1 MLRAV
6 ATTPKI
12 TYTQTHIYTR
22 SRVALSPSPLPPIMS
37 LSPSFPRDTLPCEQ
51 VFIFVRLCCWSSL
64 SLSFEKRLF
73 FYINKGITI
82 LCVFASRAHA
92 MIYYVCS
99 TCRLNDFL
107 YFCFFFFYY
116 YYIILLILLFL
127 LFLILLIDLIFC
139 CQFLSA
145 NDFSLLFALTIITPL
160 IYSCIVVVE
169 LCKLLFLM
177 HRMFD

>member
-1 MLRAV
+1 MMLRAV

-12 TYTQTHIYTR
+12 TYTQTHIYTHVPV
-22 SRVALSPSPLPPIMS
+22 SHSHLHLPPIMS

-107 YFCFFFFYY
+107 YFCFFFFFYY
-116 YYIILLILLFL
+116 YYIINIIIFIIFNFIDRPDFL
-127 LFLILLIDLIFC
+127 LPVPECQWLFTFVRVDDNNAFDLLLHC
-139 CQFLSA
+139 
-145 NDFSLLFALTIITPL
+145 
-160 IYSCIVVVE
+160 SCWTVQAVVSNA
-169 LCKLLFLM
+169 
-177 HRMFD
+177 